1 LALQNKQSGMAIY
14 RFRVEIEDYEG
25 IYREIEV
32 KTTQTF
38 EDLHYAVLR
47 AFSFDLKHPSSFFY
61 SDDLWHMEDEIAF
74 KDMVYTMS
82 SDALPAN
89 KTRISDYVDDPHQR
103 FIFVYQSEEGWA
115 FLIELVDIDTN
126 DGGRASLPATV
137 KSVGEAPKQY
147 NTKVVIKPA
156 IEKEKSK
163 PSAPAPELLDELDD
177 DEPEAADELVVFEGF
192 DAERGKGKVDSI
204 DLEMDLDDDVVD
216 SDDEDSLDDEDDNHD
231 SDSDDDDDFSGGSK
245 GRGKSSDFDDNY

>member
-1 LALQNKQSGMAIY
+1 MAIY

-38 EDLHYAVLR
+38 EDLHYAVLC

-61 SDDLWHMEDEIAF
+61 SDDLWHMEDEISF
-74 KDMVYTMS
+74 KDMMYTMTS
-82 SDALPAN
+82 NALPAN

-115 FLIELVDIDTN
+115 FLIELIDIDTN
-126 DGGRASLPATV
+126 DGGRGSLPATV

-147 NTKVVIKPA
+147 NTKIVIKPA

-163 PSAPAPELLDELDD
+163 PSAPAAELLDVLDD
-177 DEPEAADELVVFEGF
+177 DEPEAADDLVVFESF
-192 DAERGKGKVDSI
+192 EAERSKGKGESL
-204 DLEMDLDDDVVD
+204 DLDLDLDDDVVD
-216 SDDEDSLDDEDDNHD
+216 GEDEDSLDEDDD
-231 SDSDDDDDFSGGSK
+231 DLDADVDDDDDDFSGGGKK
-245 GRGKSSDFDDNY
+245 GRGKADYDDDY

>member
-1 LALQNKQSGMAIY
+1 MAIY

-74 KDMVYTMS
+74 KDMMYTMTS
-82 SDALPAN
+82 NALPAN

-126 DGGRASLPATV
+126 DGGRGSLPATV

-147 NTKVVIKPA
+147 NTKIVVKPA
-156 IEKEKSK
+156 MEKEKPKLQPLRRNYWMYSTTKNLKQPMIWWFSK
-163 PSAPAPELLDELDD
+163 VLKPNATKAKPIILIST
-177 DEPEAADELVVFEGF
+177 
-192 DAERGKGKVDSI
+192 SI
-204 DLEMDLDDDVVD
+204 WTKM
-216 SDDEDSLDDEDDNHD
+216 
-231 SDSDDDDDFSGGSK
+231 
-245 GRGKSSDFDDNY
+245 